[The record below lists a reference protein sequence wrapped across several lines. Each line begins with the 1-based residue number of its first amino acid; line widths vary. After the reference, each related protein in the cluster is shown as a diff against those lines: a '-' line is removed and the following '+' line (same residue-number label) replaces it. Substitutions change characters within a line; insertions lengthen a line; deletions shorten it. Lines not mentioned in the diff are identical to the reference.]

1 MNQDQKNK
9 IIEEITKIFS
19 GQLSVLELIG
29 VVYGI
34 KPTMAEMINFNKFD
48 KALIKKLN
56 KINYLCKKLSLHFVV
71 STKKFIIN
79 SPLGIF
85 EMVDFDDPRKGKI
98 AVGISKSKEDA
109 LEGVNLYYKK
119 TLTDKGNRDFGRI
132 MGYPECCLDF
142 GDYLCENS
150 KGDKDYDLNNFGF
163 ANPAVESLKRSKN
176 FAWQCNVFT
185 ESPLS
190 YYPCS
195 LDCQKSID
203 YVNKLV
209 KILKKVNEHHYKFLI
224 NYLKKPVSLYWTCAD
239 RILLYGDFKGDFEKA
254 ELKYDRLE
262 SRLDSIEFYQQNDM
276 KLIKELNRVKGFIEK
291 GNKIIMRPNYFEI
304 FKNNKK
310 LFKFK
315 KENKYIPILVKPNK

>member
-1 MNQDQKNK
+1 MK
-9 IIEEITKIFS
+9 IIKGEIIKDIAKILS

-48 KALIKKLN
+48 KDFIEDLN
-56 KINYLCKKLSLHFVV
+56 KISYLCKKLSLHFVV

-85 EMVDFDDPRKGKI
+85 EMVDFKDPRKGKL
-98 AVGISKSKEDA
+98 AVGISKNKEDA

-119 TLTDKGNRDFGRI
+119 TLTDKGNREFGKI

-150 KGDKDYDLNNFGF
+150 KGNKDFDPNNFGF

-195 LDCQKSID
+195 LDCQESID
-203 YVNKLV
+203 YINKLF
-209 KILKKVNEHHYKFLI
+209 KILKEINEQHYEFLI
-224 NYLKKPVSLYWTCAD
+224 DYLKKPASLYWTCAD
-239 RILLYGDFKGDFEKA
+239 RILLYGDFKGNFEKA
-254 ELKYDRLE
+254 ELEYDKSE
-262 SRLDSIEFYQQNDM
+262 ARLDSIEFYQQNSM
-276 KLIKELNRVKGFIEK
+276 KLVKELDRVKSFIEK

-304 FKNNKK
+304 YKNNKI

-315 KENKYIPILVKPNK
+315 KNNKYMPVLVKPNK